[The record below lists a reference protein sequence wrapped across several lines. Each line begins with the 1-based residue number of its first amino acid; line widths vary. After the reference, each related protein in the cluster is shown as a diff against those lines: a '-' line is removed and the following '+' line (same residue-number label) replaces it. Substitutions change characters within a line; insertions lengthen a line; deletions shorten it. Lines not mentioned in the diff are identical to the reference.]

1 MKVLITGA
9 SSGIGY
15 ECAKMFAMHGHDL
28 VLVARRLDRLNEIKK
43 ELNVNVE
50 VIELDV
56 TNREDVLKKLENLF
70 VDVLINNAGLALGK
84 DHLANLDLQDMDKMI
99 DTNVK
104 GVVNVT
110 RAILKNMKKNN
121 KGHIVFVGS
130 TAAIQGYEGGS
141 IYCATKAAVK
151 TIADAL
157 RIELI
162 NTDLRVTNIQ
172 PGIVKTDFSLVRFK
186 GDENAASK
194 VYEGVDA
201 LRPSDIANIIY
212 FTCSLENRVQISE
225 MTIMAN
231 KQATGTMIYKGK

>member
-15 ECAKMFAMHGHDL
+15 ECAKMFALHGHDL

-56 TNREDVLKKLENLF
+56 TDRKAVLEKLENLS
-70 VDVLINNAGLALGK
+70 VDVLVNNAGLALGK

-110 RAILKNMKKNN
+110 KAILKNMKKNN
-121 KGHIVFVGS
+121 KGHIVFIGS

-186 GDENAASK
+186 GDKDTANK

-201 LRPSDIANIIY
+201 LTASDIANIVY
-212 FTCSLENRVQISE
+212 FTCSLENRVQISDI
-225 MTIMAN
+225 TVMAN
-231 KQATGTMIYKGK
+231 KQATGTMIYKEK